1 MKKVDI
7 KNALLVFSCALA
19 IWSCKADGCVTC
31 EKQLPN
37 SVITQELCEDGT
49 NVSVRITLIGIGS
62 DSTVTNSTVE
72 AYQSKLVGEGYS
84 CK

>member
-1 MKKVDI
+1 MKKI
-7 KNALLVFSCALA
+7 EFKNVLAALICSVM

-72 AYQSKLVGEGYS
+72 AYQAKLVGEGYS